1 MKESFFLLYINHSK
15 YMFYLII
22 KQIEVK
28 VFIHNFWEAFG
39 VTADLLKMCNRID
52 GVLKLIV
59 HCSLIKKFF
68 HIQISKLYIVIH
80 AQENPVVI
88 PVITK
93 SSDFISCF
101 QSF

>member
-28 VFIHNFWEAFG
+28 VFIHNFREGFG
-39 VTADLLKMCNRID
+39 VTADLPKVRNRID

-59 HCSLIKKFF
+59 HCICMFIVNEHANTMNIIK
-68 HIQISKLYIVIH
+68 
-80 AQENPVVI
+80 
-88 PVITK
+88 
-93 SSDFISCF
+93 
-101 QSF
+101 